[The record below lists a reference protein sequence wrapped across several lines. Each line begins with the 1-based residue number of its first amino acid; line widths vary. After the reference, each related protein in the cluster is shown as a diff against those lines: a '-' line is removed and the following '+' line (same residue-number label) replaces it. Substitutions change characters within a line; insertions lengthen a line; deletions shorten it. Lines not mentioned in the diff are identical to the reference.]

1 MIQTVYRGYL
11 VRKSEPLKKLRQ
23 IDEVSKEVTYV
34 KDRIEAFGGSS
45 NLQTDDKEK
54 LAIGETIMRLLLK
67 LDTIQ
72 GVHPSLREIRKSLA
86 RELVT
91 LQEKLDS
98 ITVKNPPQKQMQELD
113 AKKHLEISL
122 QNVQNEEH
130 NQEQQEEKVAS
141 QKDSYEGISDGKP
154 QDQFCNECPR
164 MAFETAID
172 SFSW

>member
-1 MIQTVYRGYL
+1 M
-11 VRKSEPLKKLRQ
+11 
-23 IDEVSKEVTYV
+23 
-34 KDRIEAFGGSS
+34 
-45 NLQTDDKEK
+45 
-54 LAIGETIMRLLLK
+54 
-67 LDTIQ
+67 
-72 GVHPSLREIRKSLA
+72 
-86 RELVT
+86 T

-164 MAFETAID
+164 MAFETEID
-172 SFSW
+172 SLSW